1 MGYQPRTRTPRN
13 FARRHEKARLKTK
26 SEKQRLPSRYEFEE
40 EHVST
45 FKEVAERTL
54 NSLRHLGSQRFA
66 VAPYYDHF
74 DRWLMSLRAVL
85 SEFESSPAVTVDDQ
99 FARESSQV
107 VSDIELALKERRLK
121 EISREEAIR
130 KNELSLLEAKSLLAR
145 TEREYSVKMKQMAGE
160 RDLTVKSVATNV
172 GKLIEELDRI
182 VITRAGFLRGISKKA
197 KAQKTAEASHKLDS
211 TKRELAK
218 IERSFASEEEKSREE
233 HKRRK
238 QQILEEITNHQK
250 QISNLEARLQIDDA
264 LEIRCN
270 ACDALISAL
279 DGLIRRIEPASETT
293 SLS

>member
-13 FARRHEKARLKTK
+13 FVRRPGKSRPKTK
-26 SEKQRLPSRYEFEE
+26 SEKQRSPGSYQFEE

-45 FKEVAERTL
+45 FEEVVERTL
-54 NSLRHLGSQRFA
+54 NTMHHLGSQRFA

-130 KNELSLLEAKSLLAR
+130 KNELSLLEAKSLLAQ
-145 TEREYSVKMKQMAGE
+145 TEREYTIKMKQIAGE
-160 RDLTVKSVATNV
+160 KNRTVKPVDTNV
-172 GKLIEELDRI
+172 GKLREELDRI
-182 VITRAGFLRGISKKA
+182 VRTRAGFLRGISKKA
-197 KAQKTAEASHKLDS
+197 KAQKTAEASYKLDS

-218 IERSFASEEEKSREE
+218 IERSFATEQEKSREE
-233 HKRRK
+233 YKRRK
-238 QQILEEITNHQK
+238 QQIHEEIANHQK
-250 QISNLEARLQIDDA
+250 QILNLEAGLQIDDA
-264 LEIRCN
+264 LEIRRN

-279 DGLIRRIEPASETT
+279 NGLIQRIEPASETT